1 MNTLK
6 LINKKLEN
14 YKKAKQQIYNLG
26 KNNPYFD
33 IDDHLEDL
41 ARYDSIIEELEQI
54 KADLKLLKRLKQQ
67 NQKLKQQ
74 KEYLNKYAKS
84 IEILKENLNLHVFSR
99 ENQNGNRYYL
109 SVLNNSFEIDELEY
123 FDLLEGLYGW

>member
-6 LINKKLEN
+6 LINKKIEN

-54 KADLKLLKRLKQQ
+54 KADLKLLKRLKKQ
-67 NQKLKQQ
+67 NQKLKT
-74 KEYLNKYAKS
+74 LAN
-84 IEILKENLNLHVFSR
+84 ILKQFITDDQVFINLNHNCFLIDGSINLSSH
-99 ENQNGNRYYL
+99 NQKIIEE
-109 SVLNNSFEIDELEY
+109 VLNE
-123 FDLLEGLYGW
+123 